1 MPATEILHSPGSDH
15 TMVDTPV
22 PPYLGSDPPR
32 DQEVEMAEEE
42 SQRLDDQLREKHAI
56 RVYEETH
63 PDLQQKQTGGREIA
77 EYEATWTVSTFRPN
91 WGVDKMRDNNP
102 LTYWQSDCT
111 DPKAPHTIDLFFHQ
125 ATFIK
130 QVSIFID
137 YFQDESYT
145 PKHISIRGGT
155 NDRDLHEI
163 MSLECD
169 EGVGWQNADL
179 TFAAGEPVRVFR
191 LQIAILNTHLNG
203 RDTHVRQIKVYSI
216 LPPYLHQQASGVP
229 DDDHQSNGDKNDEE
243 EAVPVVP
250 KIFKGLR

>member
-1 MPATEILHSPGSDH
+1 MCELRIHALVSLKCISSNVICCIYQQRMRGERDVSSWTTISMTHLPIMADDRQYSSLFLSDNIMPATEILHSPGSDH

-102 LTYWQSDCT
+102 LTYWQ
-111 DPKAPHTIDLFFHQ
+111 
-125 ATFIK
+125 
-130 QVSIFID
+130 
-137 YFQDESYT
+137 
-145 PKHISIRGGT
+145 
-155 NDRDLHEI
+155 
-163 MSLECD
+163 
-169 EGVGWQNADL
+169 
-179 TFAAGEPVRVFR
+179 
-191 LQIAILNTHLNG
+191 
-203 RDTHVRQIKVYSI
+203 
-216 LPPYLHQQASGVP
+216 
-229 DDDHQSNGDKNDEE
+229 
-243 EAVPVVP
+243 
-250 KIFKGLR
+250 